1 MLCPTGVFWMPLWK
15 GARTLQSIWRM
26 RPLGRSLS
34 RPPVLCC
41 RIRCLKTQNMTG
53 MLQLPNLIF
62 QNRSGENQLKLAL
75 LTRTSSHAQRDCG
88 RVNSLELVCFPK
100 PPMLFMCR
108 MLTDLFEVIL
118 GWDKGMKK
126 EFTAML
132 LSYPSERFQVT
143 SMLHNI
149 LMLLSK
155 A

>member
-1 MLCPTGVFWMPLWK
+1 
-15 GARTLQSIWRM
+15 
-26 RPLGRSLS
+26 
-34 RPPVLCC
+34 
-41 RIRCLKTQNMTG
+41 
-53 MLQLPNLIF
+53 
-62 QNRSGENQLKLAL
+62 
-75 LTRTSSHAQRDCG
+75 
-88 RVNSLELVCFPK
+88 
-100 PPMLFMCR
+100 MCR